1 MNDWFL
7 GIIAIS
13 VLVMAILQLGAV
25 IVLARAAKRVIGVTE
40 DLQREIK
47 PLAAKVHGIADKAS
61 AIADEAQ
68 RAAALATRQ
77 VERIDVMVAD
87 LTRRVHDT
95 AAVVQALVTGP
106 VKHGSAVLAGLRA
119 VIAALLTTPP
129 RQAADRDEE
138 EDALFVG

>member
-1 MNDWFL
+1 MSDWFL

-25 IVLARAAKRVIGVTE
+25 IMLARAVKRVMGITE
-40 DLQREIK
+40 ELQREIK
-47 PLAAKVHGIADKAS
+47 PLAAKVH

-68 RAAALATRQ
+68 RATALATRQ
-77 VERIDVMVAD
+77 VERIDAMVAD

-95 AAVVQALVTGP
+95 SAVIQAVVSGP
-106 VKHGSAVLAGLRA
+106 VKHGSAILSGLRS

-129 RQAADRDEE
+129 SQPGDRDEE